1 MCSLSTSPKLWWIRL
16 SDNLIRIEILIEKN
30 QDSVNDQN
38 WRSRTKRKPLNGY
51 RSALHHSWVKTFCAR
66 HDEVTC
72 RRKYRTS
79 LEAKLVKK
87 SSLFGTRSTNNWA
100 LTSCIYW
107 RIRSFTH
114 CTARTFE
121 LDRPDMKGKISGVSS
136 VLNMRI
142 FIYGQR

>member
-1 MCSLSTSPKLWWIRL
+1 MCGLSISPKLRWIYP
-16 SDNLIRIEILIEKN
+16 STDLIRVEILIEKN
-30 QDSVNDQN
+30 QEPDEE
-38 WRSRTKRKPLNGY
+38 KPLNGH
-51 RSALHHSWVKTFCAR
+51 RSARHHSWVKTFCAR
-66 HDEVTC
+66 HNEVKS
-72 RRKYRTS
+72 RRKYRNS

-87 SSLFGTRSTNNWA
+87 SSLFGTRSTSNGA

-121 LDRPDMKGKISGVSS
+121 LDRPDMKGKISGVLT